1 MKRLVFRR
9 SAIADLR
16 AIAASTKQ
24 RWGDKQ
30 AAVYVAELRDRIKS
44 LRAYPLRFPVYDAN
58 KTGLRKMICGHHMV
72 FYSVSEEEIEVIR
85 ILHEAMDFGSQLN

>member
-16 AIAASTKQ
+16 AIAATTKQ
-24 RWGDKQ
+24 RWGDEQ
-30 AAVYVAELRDRIKS
+30 AAVYVAGLRDRIKS
-44 LRAYPLRFPVYDAN
+44 LRAYPLRLPVYGSN
-58 KTGLRKMICGHHMV
+58 ETGLRKMICGHHMV
-72 FYSVSEEEIEVIR
+72 FYRVSEKEIEVIR

>member
-16 AIAASTKQ
+16 AIAATTKQ
-24 RWGDKQ
+24 RWGDEQ
-30 AAVYVAELRDRIKS
+30 AAVYVAGLRDRIKS
-44 LRAYPLRFPVYDAN
+44 LRAYPLRFPVYGSN
-58 KTGLRKMICGHHMV
+58 ETGLRKMICGHHMV
-72 FYSVSEEEIEVIR
+72 FYLVSSEQIEIIR